1 MERKGPATMPQ
12 ALAAVP
18 ARRMVPLPQQPQQH
32 QHQQQSSRSGTV
44 PPGPPIP
51 LSPGQV
57 VAIVREAR
65 NKALQGNDVRG
76 TAEADADGLKPGIT
90 LDLIAKNIPT
100 LPDEVIDILQN
111 GVERYVLM
119 SPFVV
124 QERTRANDSW
134 PSLALSHN
142 FLASLPARFS
152 QCTSLRYLAARNN
165 AFEAFPLPVSI
176 HRPPGI
182 NVD

>member
-1 MERKGPATMPQ
+1 MPQ
-12 ALAAVP
+12 ALAAIP

-32 QHQQQSSRSGTV
+32 QHQQQSSRSGPV

-65 NKALQGNDVRG
+65 NKALQGNESRG
-76 TAEADADGLKPGIT
+76 AAEADADGLKPGIT

-100 LPDEVIDILQN
+100 LPDEAIEILQN

-119 SPFVV
+119 PRLLSRRGPTLTPGPAWPS
-124 QERTRANDSW
+124 RTTSW
-134 PSLALSHN
+134 PRCPRDSHS
-142 FLASLPARFS
+142 APR
-152 QCTSLRYLAARNN
+152 
-165 AFEAFPLPVSI
+165 
-176 HRPPGI
+176 
-182 NVD
+182 